1 MSEPKSKTS
10 YVRTALLVLA
20 VAAACYVS
28 HGFGRLW
35 AEWREAKQTVADV
48 PVTEA
53 DVNSMSAIMP
63 LAGQWSFAELDFGF
77 RSTTIPASEATAR
90 LDAMTTSV
98 RVDANAELPDVS
110 EDFVE
115 LAESL
120 HIRPVE
126 RDGNQIYILDRPELK
141 ARLVVRPMAGRT
153 KMVALAA
160 AYPQG
165 DDRWQLLEC
174 TPSAPV
180 AQIDNTKAPHLLPL
194 PEGAERNGGRFADDG
209 RMLLELVT
217 LRSSADALLSSWK
230 NAGWEVRPSGL
241 GNPDTFSY
249 LCVRGNDVIYAW
261 SADPRDDIEN
271 LMLVRTPNAADTR
284 P

>member
-1 MSEPKSKTS
+1 MSETQSKTS
-10 YVRTALLVLA
+10 YVRTALLVIA

-28 HGFGRLW
+28 YGFGRLW
-35 AEWREAKQTVADV
+35 AEWREAKQTVANL

-63 LAGQWSFAELDFGF
+63 LAGQWSFAELGLGF

-90 LDAMTTSV
+90 LDAMTASV
-98 RVDANAELPDVS
+98 RVDKDVELPDVS
-110 EDFVE
+110 PDFIE

-120 HIRPVE
+120 HIRPIE
-126 RDGNQIYILDRPELK
+126 LDGNQIYILDRPDLK
-141 ARLVVRPMAGRT
+141 ARLVVRPIEGRT
-153 KMVALAA
+153 RIVALAA

-174 TPSAPV
+174 TPSAAV
-180 AQIDNTKAPHLLPL
+180 EQVDTEAPHLLPL

-217 LRSSADALLSSWK
+217 LWSNADDLLSSWK
-230 NAGWEVRPSGL
+230 DAGWEVRPSGL
-241 GNPDTFSY
+241 GSPDAFSY
-249 LCVRGNDVIYAW
+249 LCVRSHEVIYAW
-261 SADPRDDIEN
+261 SADPRNAVEN
-271 LMLVRTPNAADTR
+271 LMLVRTPDAADTK